1 MSWLDDNFDDH
12 LAEDYESGWSNDKKE
27 CYDIID
33 ELESASQD
41 DDFNRKILLIKLKEL
56 RDKIEEIGVA

>member
-12 LAEDYESGWSNDKKE
+12 LAEDYASGCSNDKKE

-33 ELESASQD
+33 EIDSASQD
-41 DDFNRKILLIKLKEL
+41 EDFTIKYLRSKLKEL
-56 RDKIEEIGVA
+56 KDKIEEIGIA